1 MFYGVDEEEMLI
13 VMVGILLV
21 AYLFLILVGIAGY
34 IMNAVALQKIAS
46 KRLIQNAWLAWIP
59 IASSWL
65 VGSIA
70 DEYDEKNGIKRKWR
84 IVLLVLSLISLIGIF
99 VGYIGMVVSVVMMTM
114 EETMSLELPNMIGLF
129 IGAYVVI
136 LVAAI
141 VATALNICNMICLYK
156 IFESTVPEKSVKYLL
171 VSLLVPLGQG
181 ICLMLCRNK
190 GYEKVLVPNPVG
202 TANLEAVPG
211 EVIGVEA
218 TEETISEEAVEEVVE
233 EVSVEETTSEE

>member
-21 AYLFLILVGIAGY
+21 AYLFLILVGIASY

-65 VGSIA
+65 IGSIA

-84 IVLLVLSLISLIGIF
+84 VVLLVLSLISVIGIF
-99 VGYIGMVVSVVMMTM
+99 AGYIGMVVSVVMMTM
-114 EETMSLELPNMIGLF
+114 QETMSPELPNMIGLF
-129 IGAYVVI
+129 IGAYVFI

-141 VATALNICNMICLYK
+141 VATALSICNMICLYK

-171 VSLLVPLGQG
+171 ISLLVPLGQS
-181 ICLMLCRNK
+181 ICLLICRNK
-190 GYEKVLVPNPVG
+190 GYEKVLVPNPVDP
-202 TANLEAVPG
+202 TYP
-211 EVIGVEA
+211 EVTQVEA
-218 TEETISEEAVEEVVE
+218 TELEATVEIVEETVEEVN
-233 EVSVEETTSEE
+233 VEETTSEE

>member
-21 AYLFLILVGIAGY
+21 AYLFLILVGIASY

-65 VGSIA
+65 IGSIA

-84 IVLLVLSLISLIGIF
+84 VVLLVLSLISVIGIF
-99 VGYIGMVVSVVMMTM
+99 VGYVGMVVSVVVMTM
-114 EETMSLELPNMIGLF
+114 QETMSPELPNMIGLF
-129 IGAYVVI
+129 IGAYVFI

-171 VSLLVPLGQG
+171 ISLLVPLGQS
-181 ICLMLCRNK
+181 ICLLICRNK
-190 GYEKVLVPNPVG
+190 GYEKVLVPNPVDP
-202 TANLEAVPG
+202 TYP
-211 EVIGVEA
+211 EVTQVEA
-218 TEETISEEAVEEVVE
+218 TELEATVEIVEETVEEVN
-233 EVSVEETTSEE
+233 VEETTSEE